1 MSTSIHP
8 GLAENAVRAYRLAA
22 GLNPSLTARDHRRCD
37 RLADECRKGTLVRD
51 DIDARLQDIAGVSL

>member
-1 MSTSIHP
+1 MVTIHP

-22 GLNPSLTARDHRRCD
+22 GLNPALTARDMRRCD
-37 RLADECRKGTLVRD
+37 RLAAECRKGTLHRD